1 MRKKSL
7 ILLVALILVF
17 SGIQADARTKVRTSE
32 FGIGIG
38 IPYGGIGL
46 NAEVGSKFVFTA
58 GLGIVPF
65 SDASDRNTQMGWCTG
80 IKYYLTEPVSGLKL
94 RTGLLWGSV
103 AYSDRQTKDA
113 SGANR
118 KAYDLLTGFAPI
130 IGLRGENWDFDVAFP
145 LAYSVPDNAN
155 LSSGRVMFSFGFRF

>member
-1 MRKKSL
+1 MIRNARF
-7 ILLVALILVF
+7 LLVIVLMVLAVA
-17 SGIQADARTKVRTSE
+17 GAEARTRVRDSE

-46 NAEVGSKFVFTA
+46 NAEVGRKFIFTA

-65 SDASDRNTQMGWCTG
+65 SDASDRNTQMGWSTG
-80 IKYYLTEPVSGLKL
+80 IKYYLTEPLSGLKV

-103 AYSDRQTKDA
+103 AYSDRKTTDA
-113 SGANR
+113 SGGGR
-118 KAYDLLTGFAPI
+118 KTYDLLTGFAPFL
-130 IGLRGENWDFDVAFP
+130 GLRGENWDFDVAFP
-145 LAYSVPDNAN
+145 LAYTVPDNAE